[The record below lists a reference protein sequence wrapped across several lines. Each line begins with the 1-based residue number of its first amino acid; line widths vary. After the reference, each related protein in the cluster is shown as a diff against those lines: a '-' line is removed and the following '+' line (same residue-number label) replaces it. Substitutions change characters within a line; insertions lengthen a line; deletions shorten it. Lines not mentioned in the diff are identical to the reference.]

1 MDEVHLDI
9 NSNALGQDGSSSVD
23 IVGRLR
29 TYVSSVSRGG
39 RMGGRVE
46 WREGG
51 REEEW
56 EERREGKREGG
67 REKGRKKVISENRRG
82 ICLQRRREGRWV
94 GGRGEGG
101 KGWELGQGRVEM
113 RYYVSKQHIT

>member
-29 TYVSSVSRGG
+29 TYVSSVSRGR

-46 WREGG
+46 EREGG
-51 REEEW
+51 REAGRTGGK
-56 EERREGKREGG
+56 ERGREGG
-67 REKGRKKVISENRRG
+67 REREKGREKAMK
-82 ICLQRRREGRWV
+82 
-94 GGRGEGG
+94 
-101 KGWELGQGRVEM
+101 
-113 RYYVSKQHIT
+113 